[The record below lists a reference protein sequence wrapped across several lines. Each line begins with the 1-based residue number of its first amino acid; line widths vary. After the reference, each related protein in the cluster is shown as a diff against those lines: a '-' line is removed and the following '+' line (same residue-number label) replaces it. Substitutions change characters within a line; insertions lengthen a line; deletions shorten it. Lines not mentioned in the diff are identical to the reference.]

1 MSKKAHSVWHEI
13 HFSNVYQPLMEKR
26 AQNPLSFA
34 FSVSYC
40 ELVEQLPYKNN
51 GKTNNKDFIYQK
63 VKSGVTTPV

>member
-1 MSKKAHSVWHEI
+1 
-13 HFSNVYQPLMEKR
+13 MEKR

-34 FSVSYC
+34 FRVSYC

-63 VKSGVTTPV
+63 VKGGVTTPF

>member
-1 MSKKAHSVWHEI
+1 
-13 HFSNVYQPLMEKR
+13 MEKR
-26 AQNPLSFA
+26 AQNPISFA